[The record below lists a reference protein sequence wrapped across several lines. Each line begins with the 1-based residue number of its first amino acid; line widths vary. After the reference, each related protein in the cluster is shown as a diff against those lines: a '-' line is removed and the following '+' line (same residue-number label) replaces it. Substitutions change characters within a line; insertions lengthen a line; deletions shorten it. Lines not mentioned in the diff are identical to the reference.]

1 MYTRVAVERK
11 PQQSLSSQYS
21 NSQKKPSASKSED
34 KKPKARVT
42 EFSQIIAL
50 LLNDPDSVTRDEF
63 MFFQSKLGYSQTVR
77 LMSEGRK
84 RKQLEKRGEKV
95 DQKKSPL
102 TLKNNDNKDSKK
114 DTNNDTKKP
123 QEQKAS
129 PTEVKPAVS
138 EKSTKPK
145 EDKKQGTSDS
155 NYVNTPKDS
164 TKEKSTS
171 EKSHTEKSPQ
181 VKQTTQHKS
190 QESVKQQKAAPKSP
204 AQSHNSKEIKAA
216 APKTQENKQIKQT
229 VQTKAAAPEKKQ
241 PAPSFGKEI
250 AAIASA
256 TAAAGQ
262 KAKKT
267 PAVKI
272 KGGDPG
278 SLLSQL
284 ENVPPTQALNAYSQ
298 VAALSG
304 ESLKGQTQKTQK
316 TVPQIK
322 APTGITAISKNKKT
336 KKAPKTFNHA
346 VPTSFK
352 AEKTG
357 GKASEGA
364 KDLNIN
370 INSEAEPD
378 EILAQAKHQ
387 AANTPVMEFTG
398 EADPSQMEGYNSE
411 MSQNVQAAKQ
421 QELGQIHN
429 DFGEN
434 SIYPETDNTILK
446 AKKALKGTAAKAY
459 KAPKALEI
467 PVEMEAQLNK
477 SLGPKMKTKLTEQ
490 KEKYETGREKFDS
503 DVKTAR
509 AESDSRITAMKA
521 ETSKK
526 QMEEQKGAKAEV
538 ERQRNQWR
546 QEIDGAVADYD
557 KQAEAETKNKTK
569 EISKIKEDKNKEI
582 KEKMSKAEKDANQEC
597 KTAKKKAEDKKKEN
611 DKEKEKEKKDKPWYA
626 KAIDWVKDK
635 AQKFIEGLKKALNFI
650 FDALRKAVKV
660 IFDLAKKAINGLI
673 ELGRRMVVGI
683 IKGLGTFLKGLVKIV
698 FAKFPGISNKIC
710 GFIDKA
716 VNKAV
721 NIVNTLAD
729 TLKKGVNSVL
739 DFLSGTLD
747 KLLGFV
753 QSAYNGIL
761 TFTGMLISGQFA
773 EIMEGIKAL
782 GEAAKASLPHIEGKV
797 WEQLIGV
804 DLTQPMEDQAAE
816 GGQPQGQTVE
826 KLTENDIVIE
836 QVEKGEITPELL
848 EDINLK
854 DGETKELN
862 GSSNPHTTESIMEE
876 FDTQKAQKSGN
887 SFADGVKTRAQNAGK
902 ILDQIKQFVIK
913 WLKDNWWKLLLG
925 VLGALAG
932 IVAAEIVT
940 GGAITAALPVIINAI
955 TTAMNAAMVV
965 SIIDT
970 IAKAAGYIETYLT
983 QGWARHI
990 QPAAIALATAL
1001 VMGLVELA
1009 MALGF
1014 KFAEKGIKAA
1024 KGGIKKGIKATAGGA
1039 KKLVTSAGKGIKSL
1053 LKSGAKLVS
1062 KTGSMIIENG
1072 KIIIKSLKN
1081 GFSKGAKKLKGL
1093 IDKILSKFRFKK
1105 FKIERKGLHI
1115 RIYGEVNPWV
1125 LLYDGTIEKIDR
1137 KNTHAGDI
1145 IEHEGKRGVVITRNT
1160 KPTAKVNDLNA
1171 LKQGERKAIY
1181 ENSLKN
1187 GGKVEVKGAVEAI
1200 ERAIAKGTPKTW
1212 EEFLAV
1218 NSERSVEELSS
1229 SYIKL
1234 IEGQSPWPENFVPQ
1248 QKILNPGDTF
1258 QMALDNAQ
1266 PVTSPG
1272 GFATFDNIPNIDYV
1286 RNNLAVKSDWKV
1298 DCSKVVTYRVK
1309 QGVKLPVFEGPVG
1322 PQIDINADKYLPGGG
1337 SQIQMLLDRSVN
1349 KMDYLEVVSIR
1360 SIN

>member
-1 MYTRVAVERK
+1 MYNRATVGRK
-11 PQQSLSSQYS
+11 PAQFSRSQHS
-21 NSQKKPSASKSED
+21 NSQKKPSTSKSES
-34 KKPKARVT
+34 KKPKVRVS

-84 RKQLEKRGEKV
+84 RKQLEKQGNKV
-95 DQKKSPL
+95 DQKNSPL
-102 TLKNNDNKDSKK
+102 ALMNNDNKDVKK
-114 DTNNDTKKP
+114 DTKKP
-123 QEQKAS
+123 QEEMVS
-129 PTEVKPAVS
+129 PTETKSAVS
-138 EKSTKPK
+138 EKTTKPK
-145 EDKKQGTSDS
+145 EDKNQETPEI
-155 NYVNTPKDS
+155 NYVNTQQDS
-164 TKEKSTS
+164 SKEKSAS
-171 EKSHTEKSPQ
+171 EKAYTEKSPQ
-181 VKQTTQHKS
+181 VKQTTQ
-190 QESVKQQKAAPKSP
+190 QQIQKAVKEQKTPKSS
-204 AQSHNSKEIKAA
+204 AQLQNTKEIKAVV
-216 APKTQENKQIKQT
+216 PKTNDNKQIKQT
-229 VQTKAAAPEKKQ
+229 IQTKTATPDKKQ
-241 PAPSFGKEI
+241 APTFGKEI
-250 AAIASA
+250 ASIASA
-256 TAAAGQ
+256 TAVAGQ

-298 VAALSG
+298 VTALSG
-304 ESLKGQTQKTQK
+304 EALKGQTQKTRK

-322 APTGITAISKNKKT
+322 APTGITAISKSQKT
-336 KKAPKTFNHA
+336 KKTPKTFNHT

-352 AEKTG
+352 TEKTG
-357 GKASEGA
+357 GKSSEGA

-378 EILAQAKHQ
+378 EIMAQAKNQ
-387 AANTPVMEFTG
+387 AVNTPAMEFTG
-398 EADPSQMEGYNSE
+398 DADPSQMEGYNTE
-411 MSQNVQAAKQ
+411 MSQNIQKAKQ
-421 QELGQIHN
+421 QELGQINN

-434 SIYPETDNTILK
+434 SIFPDTDTTILK
-446 AKKALKGTAAKAY
+446 AKKAIKGTAAKAY

-477 SLGPKMKTKLTEQ
+477 TLGPKMKTKLTEQ
-490 KEKYETGREKFDS
+490 KEKYQTGREKFDS
-503 DVKTAR
+503 DVKVAR

-526 QMEEQKGAKAEV
+526 QMEEQKGAQAEV
-538 ERQRNQWR
+538 ERQRKQWR

-582 KEKMSKAEKDANQEC
+582 KEKMAKAKSDANQEC
-597 KTAKKKAEDKKKEN
+597 KTAKKKAEDKKKE
-611 DKEKEKEKKDKPWYA
+611 KEKEKEDKPWYA

-635 AQKFIEGLKKALNFI
+635 AQKFIEGLKQALNFI
-650 FDALRKAVKV
+650 YDALRKAVKF

-673 ELGRRMVVGI
+673 ELGRRMVVGL

-710 GFIDKA
+710 GFIDKT

-721 NIVNTLAD
+721 NVVNTLAN
-729 TLKKGVNSVL
+729 TLKKGVNQVL

-816 GGQPQGQTVE
+816 GGQPQGQT

-932 IVAAEIVT
+932 IIAAEIVT
-940 GGAITAALPVIINAI
+940 GGAITAALPIIINVI

-1001 VMGLVELA
+1001 AMGLVELA

-1039 KKLVTSAGKGIKSL
+1039 KKLVTTAGKGIKSL

-1081 GFSKGAKKLKGL
+1081 GFSKGAKKLQGL

-1160 KPTAKVNDLNA
+1160 KPTAKVDDLNA
-1171 LKQGERKAIY
+1171 LSQAERKGIY
-1181 ENSLKN
+1181 ENALNN
-1187 GGKVEVKGAVEAI
+1187 GGKVEVKGGG
-1200 ERAIAKGTPKTW
+1200 KPK
-1212 EEFLAV
+1212 
-1218 NSERSVEELSS
+1218 
-1229 SYIKL
+1229 
-1234 IEGQSPWPENFVPQ
+1234 
-1248 QKILNPGDTF
+1248 PGD
-1258 QMALDNAQ
+1258 LDYIGPLKEVDAARAANWTKSDGSTWWPPNGGAVPGSEKIVMLQ
-1266 PVTSPG
+1266 KESKFGRIGGDGGSYVAPPNTSPEKLALKPG
-1272 GFATFDNIPNIDYV
+1272 TNISNY
-1286 RNNLAVKSDWKV
+1286 NE
-1298 DCSKVVTYRVK
+1298 YRVIK
-1309 QGVKLPVFEGPVG
+1309 DIPGVQQAEVAGWF
-1322 PQIDINADKYLPGGG
+1322 DMPGGG
-1337 SQIQMLLDRSVN
+1337 TQYKLPA
-1349 KMDYLEVVSIR
+1349 SIKDLVDGGYIELI
-1360 SIN
+1360 IN

>member
-1 MYTRVAVERK
+1 MYTRAAHDKRK
-11 PQQSLSSQYS
+11 PDQSLSSQYS
-21 NSQKKPSASKSED
+21 NIQKKPSVSKPEG

-42 EFSQIIAL
+42 EFSQIVAL

-84 RKQLEKRGEKV
+84 RKQLEKQGKKV
-95 DQKKSPL
+95 DQKKSSL
-102 TLKNNDNKDSKK
+102 ALMNNDNKDTNK
-114 DTNNDTKKP
+114 DTNNDPKKP
-123 QEQKAS
+123 QEEKTS
-129 PTEVKPAVS
+129 PTEVKSAVS
-138 EKSTKPK
+138 DKTTKPK
-145 EDKKQGTSDS
+145 ADKNQETSDS
-155 NYVNTPKDS
+155 NYVNTPKES
-164 TKEKSTS
+164 TKQKSHS
-171 EKSHTEKSPQ
+171 EKPHTEKSPQ
-181 VKQTTQHKS
+181 VKKTT
-190 QESVKQQKAAPKSP
+190 QKAAPRSP
-204 AQSHNSKEIKAA
+204 AQFSKTNAIKTT
-216 APKTQENKQIKQT
+216 APKTQENTQIKQT

-241 PAPSFGKEI
+241 PEKKQQQTAPAPSFAKEI
-250 AAIASA
+250 ASIASA

-262 KAKKT
+262 KAKKA

-272 KGGDPG
+272 KAGDPG

-298 VAALSG
+298 VTALSG
-304 ESLKGQTQKTQK
+304 EALKGQTQKTQK

-322 APTGITAISKNKKT
+322 APTGITAVSKNKKT
-336 KKAPKTFNHA
+336 KKTPKTFNHA

-357 GKASEGA
+357 KAQDGA

-378 EILAQAKHQ
+378 EIMAQAKHQ

-398 EADPSQMEGYNSE
+398 EADPSQMEGYNAE
-411 MSQNVQAAKQ
+411 MSQNVQSAKQ

-434 SIYPETDNTILK
+434 SIFPDADNTILK

-477 SLGPKMKTKLTEQ
+477 TLGPKMKTKLTEQ
-490 KEKYETGREKFDS
+490 KEKYQTGREKFDS
-503 DVKTAR
+503 DVKAAR

-526 QMEEQKGAKAEV
+526 QMEEQRGAKAEV
-538 ERQRNQWR
+538 ERQRKQWR

-582 KEKMSKAEKDANQEC
+582 KEKMAKAEIDANQEC
-597 KTAKKKAEDKKKEN
+597 KTAKKKAEDKKKE
-611 DKEKEKEKKDKPWYA
+611 KEKEKEKEDKPWYA

-635 AQKFIEGLKKALNFI
+635 AQKFIEGLKQALNFI
-650 FDALRKAVKV
+650 FDALRKAVKF

-673 ELGRRMVVGI
+673 ELGRRMVVGLI
-683 IKGLGTFLKGLVKIV
+683 RGLGTFLKGLVKIV
-698 FAKFPGISNKIC
+698 FAKFPEISKKIC
-710 GFIDKA
+710 GFIDKT
-716 VNKAV
+716 VDKTV
-721 NIVNTLAD
+721 NIVNTLAE
-729 TLKKGVNSVL
+729 TLKKGVSSVL

-804 DLTQPMEDQAAE
+804 DLTQPIEDQAAE
-816 GGQPQGQTVE
+816 GEQPQGQTAE
-826 KLTENDIVIE
+826 KLSENDIVIE

-876 FDTQKAQKSGN
+876 FDTQKAQKTGN

-902 ILDQIKQFVIK
+902 IIDQIKQFVIK

-940 GGAITAALPVIINAI
+940 GGAITAALPAIINVI

-1001 VMGLVELA
+1001 AMGLVELA

-1039 KKLVTSAGKGIKSL
+1039 KKLVTTAGKGIKSL

-1105 FKIERKGLHI
+1105 FKIERKGQHI

-1145 IEHEGKRGVVITRNT
+1145 IEHEGKRGIVITRNT
-1160 KPTAKVNDLNA
+1160 KPTAKVDDLNA
-1171 LKQGERKAIY
+1171 LSQGERKAIY
-1181 ENSLKN
+1181 ENALMN
-1187 GGKVEVKGAVEAI
+1187 GGKGKG
-1200 ERAIAKGTPKTW
+1200 G
-1212 EEFLAV
+1212 L
-1218 NSERSVEELSS
+1218 
-1229 SYIKL
+1229 
-1234 IEGQSPWPENFVPQ
+1234 
-1248 QKILNPGDTF
+1248 
-1258 QMALDNAQ
+1258 
-1266 PVTSPG
+1266 
-1272 GFATFDNIPNIDYV
+1272 IDYV
-1286 RNNLAVKSDWKV
+1286 KLSDELGSKIETDGYKIINIEDATTANADWADMGYDLPPVASGTKAYNVEAGNYKYARVFKEGVNKPKSPFILRADDIEGLSAAEIAEKYALPQV
-1298 DCSKVVTYRVK
+1298 PDKVVYPKIPTDIPLEVSI
-1309 QGVKLPVFEGPVG
+1309 VG
-1322 PQIDINADKYLPGGG
+1322 PQEKWGTLGGDAQYAIKNA
-1337 SQIQMLLDRSVN
+1337 LLDDDWF
-1349 KMDYLEVVSIR
+1349 KDIHDLK
-1360 SIN
+1360 

>member
-1 MYTRVAVERK
+1 MNTGSAVARK
-11 PQQSLSSQYS
+11 SQQSSNLLYS
-21 NSQKKPSASKSED
+21 NSQKKSSVSKTASK
-34 KKPKARVT
+34 KPNVRVT
-42 EFSQIIAL
+42 EFSQIVAL

-77 LMSEGRK
+77 LMTEGRK
-84 RKQLEKRGEKV
+84 RKQMVKQGKEI
-95 DQKKSPL
+95 DQKKSSL
-102 TLKNNDNKDSKK
+102 TLIDNTKDTKESNKDI
-114 DTNNDTKKP
+114 NKP
-123 QEQKAS
+123 QEEKTS
-129 PTEVKPAVS
+129 STTEVKSLSS
-138 EKSTKPK
+138 EETSKPK
-145 EDKKQGTSDS
+145 AEKKQETPDS
-155 NYVNTPKDS
+155 HYVNTTKDKN
-164 TKEKSTS
+164 KEN
-171 EKSHTEKSPQ
+171 SHTGKYSQ
-181 VKQTTQHKS
+181 VKQTTQK
-190 QESVKQQKAAPKSP
+190 QTKETVKQKTDTKSS
-204 AQSHNSKEIKAA
+204 AQLTNANTAKTVAV
-216 APKTQENKQIKQT
+216 KTQENTQIKQKA
-229 VQTKAAAPEKKQ
+229 QTKAATPDKKQSEKKQ
-241 PAPSFGKEI
+241 QQKAPAPSFGKEI

-256 TAAAGQ
+256 TAPGQ

-267 PAVKI
+267 PEVKI

-298 VAALSG
+298 VTALSG
-304 ESLKGQTQKTQK
+304 EALKNQTQKTQNN
-316 TVPQIK
+316 VPQIK
-322 APTGITAISKNKKT
+322 APTGITAISKSKKT
-336 KKAPKTFNHA
+336 KKPLKTFNHA

-357 GKASEGA
+357 KAQDGA
-364 KDLNIN
+364 KNFDIN

-378 EILAQAKHQ
+378 EIMAQAKLQ
-387 AANTPVMEFTG
+387 TANTPGVEFTG
-398 EADPSQMEGYNSE
+398 EADPSQMEGYNAE

-421 QELGQIHN
+421 QELEQIQN

-434 SIYPETDNTILK
+434 NIFPDEDNTILK
-446 AKKALKGTAAKAY
+446 AKKALKGTTAKAY
-459 KAPKALEI
+459 KAPKTLEI

-477 SLGPKMKTKLTEQ
+477 TLGPKMKTKLTEQ
-490 KEKYETGREKFDS
+490 KEKYQTGREKFDS
-503 DVKTAR
+503 DVKAAR
-509 AESDSRITAMKA
+509 AESDSRIMAMKA

-526 QMEEQKGAKAEV
+526 QMEEQKGAQAEV
-538 ERQRNQWR
+538 ERQRKQWR
-546 QEIDGAVADYD
+546 QEIDGAVAEYD

-569 EISKIKEDKNKEI
+569 EINKIKEEKNKEI
-582 KEKMSKAEKDANQEC
+582 KEKMAKAESDANQEC
-597 KTAKKKAEDKKKEN
+597 KTAKKKAEDKKKEHE
-611 DKEKEKEKKDKPWYA
+611 KEKEKEDKPWYA

-673 ELGRRMVVGI
+673 ELGRRMIVGL
-683 IKGLGTFLKGLVKIV
+683 IKGLGAFLKGLVKIV
-698 FAKFPGISNKIC
+698 FAKFPGISKKIC
-710 GFIDKA
+710 GFIDKTVDKA
-716 VNKAV
+716 VNKV
-721 NIVNTLAD
+721 NALAD
-729 TLKKGVNSVL
+729 SLKKGVNSVL

-747 KLLGFV
+747 KLLGVV
-753 QSAYNGIL
+753 QSIYNGIL

-797 WEQLIGV
+797 WEQLLGV

-854 DGETKELN
+854 DGETRELQ

-876 FDTQKAQKSGN
+876 FDTQKTGN
-887 SFADGVKTRAQNAGK
+887 SFGDGLKTRAQNAEK

-932 IVAAEIVT
+932 IIAAEIVT

-1001 VMGLVELA
+1001 AMGLVELA

-1014 KFAEKGIKAA
+1014 KLAGKGIKAA
-1024 KGGIKKGIKATAGGA
+1024 KSGIKKGIKTTAKGA
-1039 KKLVTSAGKGIKSL
+1039 KKLATTVGKGIKSL

-1072 KIIIKSLKN
+1072 KIIIKSLKK
-1081 GFSKGAKKLKGL
+1081 GFSKGIKKLNGL

-1105 FKIERKGLHI
+1105 FKIERKGRHI

-1145 IEHEGKRGVVITRNT
+1145 IEHEGKRGIVLTRNT
-1160 KPTAKVNDLNA
+1160 KPTAKVNEL
-1171 LKQGERKAIY
+1171 Y
-1181 ENSLKN
+1181 ENALKN
-1187 GGKVEVKGAVEAI
+1187 GGKVEVKGGSKTDVLANNRAQGKAFEQQEFSNFNSNNTNAVEQITIKTSSGTKTRVDAI
-1200 ERAIAKGTPKTW
+1200 GLDANGNVVINEFKSSATAPLTP
-1212 EEFLAV
+1212 
-1218 NSERSVEELSS
+1218 N
-1229 SYIKL
+1229 
-1234 IEGQSPWPENFVPQ
+1234 
-1248 QKILNPGDTF
+1248 QKIAFPELF
-1258 QMALDNAQ
+1258 
-1266 PVTSPG
+1266 SSG
-1272 GFATFDNIPNIDYV
+1272 GTVVGKGKGIFTGGYQIPSGTEVKIV
-1286 RNNLAVKSDWKV
+1286 R
-1298 DCSKVVTYRVK
+1298 
-1309 QGVKLPVFEGPVG
+1309 
-1322 PQIDINADKYLPGGG
+1322 PQIK
-1337 SQIQMLLDRSVN
+1337 
-1349 KMDYLEVVSIR
+1349 
-1360 SIN
+1360 

>member
-1 MYTRVAVERK
+1 MYTKAARERK
-11 PQQSLSSQYS
+11 PDQSLSSQYS
-21 NSQKKPSASKSED
+21 NSQKKSSVSKSEG
-34 KKPKARVT
+34 KKPKVRAT

-84 RKQLEKRGEKV
+84 RKQMEKQGKKV
-95 DQKKSPL
+95 EQKRSPL
-102 TLKNNDNKDSKK
+102 ALMNNDNKVVNK
-114 DTNNDTKKP
+114 DTKKS
-123 QEQKAS
+123 QEEKTS
-129 PTEVKPAVS
+129 PTEVKSAVS
-138 EKSTKPK
+138 EKTTKPK
-145 EDKKQGTSDS
+145 EDKKQETTDS
-155 NYVNTPKDS
+155 HYVNTTKDNI
-164 TKEKSTS
+164 KEKSPT
-171 EKSHTEKSPQ
+171 EKPHTEKSPQ
-181 VKQTTQHKS
+181 VKQTTQQQT
-190 QESVKQQKAAPKSP
+190 QESVKQQKAATKSL
-204 AQSHNSKEIKAA
+204 AQSQNAKEVKAA
-216 APKTQENKQIKQT
+216 TPKTQENTQIKHN
-229 VQTKAAAPEKKQ
+229 VQTKAATPEKKQ

-250 AAIASA
+250 ASIASA

-267 PAVKI
+267 PVVKI
-272 KGGDPG
+272 KAGDPG

-298 VAALSG
+298 VTALSG
-304 ESLKGQTQKTQK
+304 EALKGQTQKTQK

-322 APTGITAISKNKKT
+322 APTGITAISKNKKA
-336 KKAPKTFNHA
+336 KKTPKTFNHA

-357 GKASEGA
+357 KAQDGA

-387 AANTPVMEFTG
+387 TANTPVMEFTG
-398 EADPSQMEGYNSE
+398 EADPSQMEGYNAE
-411 MSQNVQAAKQ
+411 MSQNVQTAKQ

-434 SIYPETDNTILK
+434 SIFPDADNTILK
-446 AKKALKGTAAKAY
+446 ANKALKGTTAKAY

-477 SLGPKMKTKLTEQ
+477 TLGPKMKTKLTEQ
-490 KEKYETGREKFDS
+490 KEKYQTGREKFDS
-503 DVKTAR
+503 DVKAAR
-509 AESDSRITAMKA
+509 AESDSRITAMKT

-526 QMEEQKGAKAEV
+526 QQAEQKGAQAEV
-538 ERQRNQWR
+538 ERQRKQWR

-582 KEKMSKAEKDANQEC
+582 KEKMAKAESDANQEC

-611 DKEKEKEKKDKPWYA
+611 EKEKEKEDKPWYA

-635 AQKFIEGLKKALNFI
+635 AQKFIEGLKQALNFI
-650 FDALRKAVKV
+650 FDALRKAVKF

-673 ELGRRMVVGI
+673 ELGRRMVVGLI
-683 IKGLGTFLKGLVKIV
+683 RGLGTFLKGLVKIV
-698 FAKFPGISNKIC
+698 FSKFPGISNKIC
-710 GFIDKA
+710 GFIDKT
-716 VNKAV
+716 VDKAV

-804 DLTQPMEDQAAE
+804 DLTQPLEEQAAE
-816 GGQPQGQTVE
+816 GGQPQGQTTE

-876 FDTQKAQKSGN
+876 FDTQKTQKTGN

-940 GGAITAALPVIINAI
+940 GGAITAALPAIINVI

-1001 VMGLVELA
+1001 AMGLVELA

-1039 KKLVTSAGKGIKSL
+1039 KKLVTTAGKGIKSL

-1093 IDKILSKFRFKK
+1093 IDKILSKFRFRK

-1145 IEHEGKRGVVITRNT
+1145 IEHEGKSGIVITRNT

-1171 LKQGERKAIY
+1171 LSQGERKAIY
-1181 ENSLKN
+1181 ENGLKN
-1187 GGKVEVKGAVEAI
+1187 GGKVEIKGGGNINTGGLKNELNYTPTSGVKLKATPGKTTTI
-1200 ERAIAKGTPKTW
+1200 LGTFNDDT
-1212 EEFLAV
+1212 
-1218 NSERSVEELSS
+1218 
-1229 SYIKL
+1229 
-1234 IEGQSPWPENFVPQ
+1234 G
-1248 QKILNPGDTF
+1248 KILDELGNVKSMNFGPKDGGFNLLNTPDDIYQKLGANGF
-1258 QMALDNAQ
+1258 WEQCNKPWLDNAIARKDIIVLATE
-1266 PVTSPG
+1266 PTPAALYRANIITGKMELS
-1272 GFATFDNIPNIDYV
+1272 GFGREYQ
-1286 RNNLAVKSDWKV
+1286 
-1298 DCSKVVTYRVK
+1298 Y
-1309 QGVKLPVFEGPVG
+1309 
-1322 PQIDINADKYLPGGG
+1322 
-1337 SQIQMLLDRSVN
+1337 LLDHGYTFNSVL
-1349 KMDYLEVVSIR
+1349 KQMIPK
-1360 SIN
+1360 